1 MDPSVSDLESILR
14 DARPRPEREFV
25 RGLEASLFAEPAPPH
40 RPVLRPLVACTGLA
54 GVLAA
59 TMLGLMVAGV
69 SPLDRQ
75 GDEPARAVDRCRTVV
90 VMRHVRRQAL
100 VVTRSGEFRI
110 VRRMVAVPRT
120 VRQCD

>member
-1 MDPSVSDLESILR
+1 VDPSVSDLESLLR

-25 RGLEASLFAEPAPPH
+25 RGLEASLFAEAAPRR

-69 SPLDRQ
+69 SPLGRH
-75 GDEPARAVDRCRTVV
+75 GDEPARAVDRCREVV
-90 VMRHVRRQAL
+90 VMRHEYRNAL
-100 VVTRSGEFRI
+100 IVTRSGEFRI
-110 VRRMVAVPRT
+110 VRRMAAVPRT
-120 VRQCD
+120 VRRCD